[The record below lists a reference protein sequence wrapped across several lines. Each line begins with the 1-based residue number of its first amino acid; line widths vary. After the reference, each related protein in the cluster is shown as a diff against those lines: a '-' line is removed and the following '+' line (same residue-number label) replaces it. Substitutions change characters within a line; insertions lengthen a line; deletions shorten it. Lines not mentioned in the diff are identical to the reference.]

1 MVDGRDLWMAEPES
15 FTFDLNPDE
24 NYEGDEVFVT
34 WLQRGAS
41 MPAARTTLEGC
52 DDCGT
57 HDYAAHRITIVDEDL
72 PPPNTRVRTRD
83 GVDDGGWAEFEWR
96 PAGAGVASPVPHRH
110 DGSGSPTDLSVTV
123 SGSSQLDLSW
133 T

>member
-15 FTFDLNPDE
+15 FTFDLDPDE
-24 NYEGDEVFVT
+24 NYESDEVFVT

-41 MPAARTTLEGC
+41 MPAAWTTLEGC

-57 HDYAAHRITIVDEDL
+57 HDYAAHRITIVDDDAAQRAGEH
-72 PPPNTRVRTRD
+72 PD
-83 GVDDGGWAEFEWR
+83 GVDDGSWAEFDRR

-110 DGSGSPTDLSVTV
+110 DGGGSPTDLSVTV